1 MQKQQSQPCN
11 AEAAGAILICRNCRR
26 YIVMQNSRRYN
37 VMQKQQVL
45 LTNEVIAG
53 ATL

>member
-1 MQKQQSQPCN
+1 MQKQQALHCN
-11 AEAAGAILICRNCRR
+11 AEVAGATLLYRSSRR
-26 YIVMQNSRRYN
+26 YI

-45 LTNEVIAG
+45 HSNAEAAG